1 MNWVVLILAAVVACE
16 LFLRLPLMLTIRT
29 ATGAAAKAQR
39 LLGSKRISDHWKE
52 RLLPVYAGKIAGNS
66 LKFFLYLCIVLAA
79 VVLFG
84 LVAPGG
90 IAAWVGFLAR
100 PLVILVLCLLSIPYM
115 VLRSRMA
122 KAAGGKGAGD
132 YSALD
137 KLLHRLALGPL
148 AEMVHDIERGL
159 FLKSS
164 PEARGGAHVFVTG
177 LARAGS
183 TILMRE
189 IHGTGKFGSLT
200 YADMPFVLA
209 PNLWAK
215 LAPAKPGLTRSERA
229 HGDGILVD
237 ATSPEALDEVYWRIF
252 CGSDYI
258 GPKGLSPHKPGPEAL
273 SGYQDLIRLV
283 LRRTGKTR
291 YLSKNNNHILR
302 LPHLARAMSDSLFL
316 VPIRAPLHH
325 AQSLA
330 HQHRRFLT
338 ADAFTRQYMTWLGH
352 HEFGATHRP
361 FRFGPVP
368 EGDPM
373 ALDYWL
379 RLWIAVH
386 EHLGAIVAATPNAL
400 MVPHQDL
407 CADPRIWAALCQR
420 IGTDPAPLAEA
431 DVSAP
436 RDIPPHDPELAAEA
450 DRLYQ
455 SLRSAALNRLL
466 GEQPVWR

>member
-1 MNWVVLILAAVVACE
+1 MNWVLLFLAAVVACE
-16 LFLRLPLMLTIRT
+16 LFLRLPLMATIRK
-29 ATGAAAKAQR
+29 AAGAAGKAQK

-52 RLLPVYAGKIAGNS
+52 RMLPVYAGKIAGNS
-66 LKFFLYLCIVLAA
+66 LKFFVYLCIVLAA

-90 IAAWVGFLAR
+90 IAGWVGFLAR

-115 VLRSRMA
+115 VARSRMA
-122 KAAGGKGAGD
+122 KTGASKGAGD

-159 FLKSS
+159 YLKSA
-164 PEARGGAHVFVTG
+164 PEARGGRHVFVTG

-189 IHGTGKFGSLT
+189 IHRTGSFGSLT

-215 LAPAKPGLTRSERA
+215 LAPAKTDLIRSERA

-237 ATSPEALDEVYWRIF
+237 ATSPEALDEIYWRSF
-252 CGSDYI
+252 FASDYI
-258 GPKGLSPHKPGPEAL
+258 GPAGLKPHRPGAEAL
-273 SGYQDLIRLV
+273 SGYLDLIRLV

-291 YLSKNNNHILR
+291 YLSKNNNQILR
-302 LPHLARAMSDSLFL
+302 LPQLAQAMPDALFL
-316 VPIRAPLHH
+316 VPIRAPLQH
-325 AQSLA
+325 AQSLVA
-330 HQHRRFLT
+330 QHKRFLT

-361 FRFGPVP
+361 FLFGPVP
-368 EGDPM
+368 EGDPSG
-373 ALDYWL
+373 LDYWL
-379 RLWIAVH
+379 RLWIAVYQ
-386 EHLGAIVAATPNAL
+386 HLGDAVAALPNAL
-400 MVPHQDL
+400 LVPHEDL
-407 CADPRIWAALCQR
+407 CSDPQVWAAICRR
-420 IGTDPAPLAEA
+420 IGTDPMPLTEA
-431 DVSAP
+431 RESAP
-436 RDIPPHDPELAAEA
+436 REVPPHDPALAAQA
-450 DRLYQ
+450 DHLYQ
-455 SLRSAALNRLL
+455 SLRLAALQKLVAQ
-466 GEQPVWR
+466 G

>member
-1 MNWVVLILAAVVACE
+1 MNWLVLVLAAVAACE
-16 LFLRLPLMLTIRT
+16 LFLRLPLLATIRV
-29 ATGAAAKAQR
+29 ATGTAAKAQK
-39 LLGSKRISDHWKE
+39 LLRSKRTSDHWKE
-52 RLLPVYAGKIAGNS
+52 RMLPVYAGKIAGNS
-66 LKFFLYLCIVLAA
+66 LKFFLYLCIILAV

-90 IAAWVGFLAR
+90 ITAWVGFLAR
-100 PLVILVLCLLSIPYM
+100 PLVILLLCLLSIPYM
-115 VLRSRMA
+115 LLRSRMV
-122 KAAGGKGAGD
+122 KAGDGKRAGD

-137 KLLHRLALGPL
+137 RLLHRLALGPL
-148 AEMVHDIERGL
+148 AEMLHDIERGL
-159 FLKSS
+159 YLKSS
-164 PEARGGAHVFVTG
+164 PQARGGAHVFVTG

-189 IHGTGKFGSLT
+189 IHGTGRFGSLT

-215 LAPAKPGLTRSERA
+215 LAPAKPGLSRSERA
-229 HGDGILVD
+229 HGDGIMVD
-237 ATSPEALDEVYWRIF
+237 ATSPEALDEVYWRTF

-258 GPKGLSPHKPGPEAL
+258 GPNGLKPHRPGAEAL

-283 LRRTGKTR
+283 LRRTGKER
-291 YLSKNNNHILR
+291 YLSKNNNQILR
-302 LPHLARAMSDSLFL
+302 LPHLAQAMPEALFL
-316 VPIRAPLHH
+316 VPIRAPLQH

-330 HQHRRFLT
+330 HQHKRFLT
-338 ADAFTRQYMTWLGH
+338 ADAFTKRYMTWLGH

-361 FRFGPVP
+361 FLFGPEP

-379 RLWIAVH
+379 RLWIAVYQ
-386 EHLGAIVAATPNAL
+386 HLGAIVAATPNAL

-407 CADPRIWAALCQR
+407 CTDPRVWPALCRR

-431 DVSAP
+431 HDSAP
-436 RDIPPHDPELAAEA
+436 RDIPPHDPDLAAQA

-455 SLRSAALNRLL
+455 SLRSTALQKLI
-466 GEQPVWR
+466 G